1 METNRR
7 PTPVGEILTEEFL
20 VPLELTQ
27 TDLAKAMGVQV
38 HLVNELCRGRRAVTA
53 DTALALSR
61 ALGTSAEF
69 WLNAQQATD
78 RSALGESPAHGLGE
92 GC

>member
-1 METNRR
+1 MTPNRR

-38 HLVNELCRGRRAVTA
+38 CLVNELCRGRRAVTA
-53 DTALALSR
+53 DTALMLSR
-61 ALGTSAEF
+61 VFGTSAEF
-69 WLNAQQATD
+69 WLSAQQATD
-78 RSALGESPAHGLGE
+78 LWEAE
-92 GC
+92 GRVDA